1 VLLLTGRSVPPRAY
15 WFDLVAAGLCVA
27 LGFPLFTALALV
39 TVPAAHGGV
48 VLGIT
53 PLATAAAAALL
64 AHERPSRGFWLAG
77 AAGGALVVVFALRR
91 GGAETLASGDLLL
104 LGSIASGA
112 IGYTLSGR
120 LLQAMRGWEVI
131 CWAVVATLPIALPA
145 TWVLWPPDLAEVPAQ
160 AWVALGYVAIVS
172 QVLAFFL
179 WNAAMA
185 IGGIA
190 RIAQLQ
196 LLQPFTIVALAAV
209 VNGESIDAETIL
221 FAAAV
226 VATVLIGQRM
236 QVARRR
242 QPKP

>member
-1 VLLLTGRSVPPRAY
+1 MPS
-15 WFDLVAAGLCVA
+15 
-27 LGFPLFTALALV
+27 ALA
-39 TVPAAHGGV
+39 
-48 VLGIT
+48 
-53 PLATAAAAALL
+53 
-64 AHERPSRGFWLAG
+64 
-77 AAGGALVVVFALRR
+77 
-91 GGAETLASGDLLL
+91 
-104 LGSIASGA
+104 
-112 IGYTLSGR
+112 
-120 LLQAMRGWEVI
+120 
-131 CWAVVATLPIALPA
+131 A
-145 TWVLWPPDLAEVPAQ
+145 TWLLSPPFLAEVPAQ

-209 VNGESIDAETIL
+209 INGERIDAETIL

-242 QPKP
+242 